1 MDQSTKSRR
10 ISWRKL
16 FRLANGQIINFGG
29 KGQYVKKF
37 SKVDSVS
44 TQSWNF
50 QNVMLSRD
58 NGLNSQPWL
67 RVLISDKFD
76 DRREKVFWKMG
87 SSPRSWI
94 DLHGSILRGWNAA
107 IHEKQLCNH
116 LSFSRILEKKLG
128 SFFLQNFPFL
138 YPLQKNLCCQKLYK
152 GLEVFKRGLR
162 NFLLS

>member
-1 MDQSTKSRR
+1 M
-10 ISWRKL
+10 
-16 FRLANGQIINFGG
+16 
-29 KGQYVKKF
+29 
-37 SKVDSVS
+37 DSVS

-50 QNVMLSRD
+50 QNVMLSRE
-58 NGLNSQPWL
+58 NGLNSQPGL

-76 DRREKVFWKMG
+76 ERREKSFLKNGFKSKIMDRFVY
-87 SSPRSWI
+87 
-94 DLHGSILRGWNAA
+94 GSILRGWNAA

-138 YPLQKNLCCQKLYK
+138 YPLQKNLWCQKLYK